1 MDNIGKQLYIIR
13 KKKGFTLRELE
24 EMSGVKFVRI
34 GRFENN
40 MERPSPEIIEKLE
53 KALDIKFADVEKV
66 SKEIKEI
73 YNRFVDS
80 LFYDLND
87 LESYEKNIKDNEGLY
102 IVNVNYSII
111 LLMQYVINI
120 LQNHLENLEEYEK
133 ELERL
138 LDEKSD
144 YLQLYYGYKGLKLFI
159 KEKYEE
165 SEDVLQRALT
175 VSNNR
180 KQNIMICYHLST
192 VCKRRRK
199 FIEALKYADIAKNG
213 FVEYASFK
221 RILYIDGQTGS
232 IYSQMGRLD
241 LAIEKYMSCLNTFNV
256 MKMPMTIKALIL
268 RNLSWIYIKSG
279 NYVKPL
285 EYLEEAEKLEPDSN
299 HLKMYK
305 IWCNYKLGKY
315 NTARSLIEEYSDLR
329 TVKSHKKRY
338 KLFSEL
344 VYSAGKKPTIT
355 LIELAIDTY
364 NEFAA
369 KHDYELMN
377 FYIDI
382 VIDLLKQRN
391 DDKTLIQY
399 LELKIKINDE
409 INK

>member
-13 KKKGFTLRELE
+13 KKKGLTLRELE

-40 MERPSPEIIEKLE
+40 MERPSQEIIEKLE

-87 LESYEKNIKDNEGLY
+87 LEGYEKNIRENEGLY

-111 LLMQYVINI
+111 LLVQYVINI

-159 KEKYEE
+159 KEKYED

-221 RILYIDGQTGS
+221 RILYIEGQTGS

-256 MKMPMTIKALIL
+256 LKMPMTIKALIL

-279 NYVKPL
+279 NYVKPM
-285 EYLEEAEKLEPDSN
+285 EYLEEAEKLEPDSI

-315 NTARSLIEEYSDLR
+315 NTARSLIEEYNDLQ

-344 VYSAGKKPTIT
+344 VYNAGKKPKISM
-355 LIELAIDTY
+355 IELAIDTY
-364 NEFAA
+364 NEFVA
-369 KHDYELMN
+369 KQDYELMN

-382 VIDLLKQRN
+382 VIDLLKQRD
-391 DDKTLIQY
+391 DDKMLIQY
-399 LELKIKINDE
+399 LEMKIKINDE
-409 INK
+409 INR

>member
-13 KKKGFTLRELE
+13 KKKGLTLRELE

-40 MERPSPEIIEKLE
+40 MERPSQEIIEKLE
-53 KALDIKFADVEKV
+53 KALDIKFADVEKI

-87 LESYEKNIKDNEGLY
+87 LEGYEKNIRENEGLY

-111 LLMQYVINI
+111 LLVQYVINI

-159 KEKYEE
+159 KEKYED

-221 RILYIDGQTGS
+221 RILYIEGQTGS

-256 MKMPMTIKALIL
+256 LKMPMTIKALIL

-279 NYVKPL
+279 NYVKPM
-285 EYLEEAEKLEPDSN
+285 EYLEEAEKLEPDSI

-315 NTARSLIEEYSDLR
+315 NTARSLIEEYNDLR

-344 VYSAGKKPTIT
+344 VYNAGNKPKISM
-355 LIELAIDTY
+355 IELAIDTY
-364 NEFAA
+364 NEFVA
-369 KHDYELMN
+369 KQDYELMN

-382 VIDLLKQRN
+382 VIDLLKQRD
-391 DDKTLIQY
+391 DDKMLIQY
-399 LELKIKINDE
+399 LEMKIKINDE
-409 INK
+409 INR